1 MGPAE
6 RPAAEP
12 TAVPDN
18 VVRLAAILAR
28 HKHVTY
34 LRPGQAGVPFHTA
47 TWIEADAEDPRID
60 GTPVTVSREDLGP
73 LCNYLEARFG
83 R

>member
-6 RPAAEP
+6 HPGES

-18 VVRLAAILAR
+18 VKRMQAILAR

-34 LRPGQAGVPFHTA
+34 LRPGQAGVAHHTA
-47 TWIEADAEDPRID
+47 TWIEVDIEDPRID
-60 GTPVTVSREDLGP
+60 GTPVTVSRTDLGP
-73 LCNYLEARFG
+73 LCNYLEARLG
-83 R
+83 